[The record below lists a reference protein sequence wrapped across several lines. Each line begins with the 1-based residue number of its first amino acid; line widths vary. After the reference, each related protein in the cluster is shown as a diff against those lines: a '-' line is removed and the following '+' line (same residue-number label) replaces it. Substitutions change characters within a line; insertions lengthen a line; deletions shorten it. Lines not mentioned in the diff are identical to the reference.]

1 TVSAFAHFDRAG
13 SDRRRAPPLLRRN
26 DARHGYPGSVA
37 RRLPPSLWH
46 GYARGKCSVA
56 LSGGSADAVGGGVGP
71 AARPRPCGN
80 GPGPCG
86 DGHSCPS
93 SGAPPR
99 LRSRNHP
106 LLLRRR
112 RPERDLE
119 PGACEAEATA
129 AAAELQLHRQ
139 HRRVL
144 RLARQE
150 IQRAESAGGSA
161 DRQAWIPPRTACQA
175 PQIWRG
181 DSLSPRRRWGRC
193 EDYCT
198 ISSLRF
204 EEAGGEVC
212 AVGAGVGTIDR
223 LRIQEKWD
231 ERN

>member
-1 TVSAFAHFDRAG
+1 
-13 SDRRRAPPLLRRN
+13 
-26 DARHGYPGSVA
+26 GSVA
-37 RRLPPSLWH
+37 RRLPPPLWDR
-46 GYARGKCSVA
+46 YARGERPVA
-56 LSGGSADAVGGGVGP
+56 LPGRSADATGGRIGP
-71 AARPRPCGN
+71 AGGPR
-80 GPGPCG
+80 PCG

-93 SGAPPR
+93 SGTLR
-99 LRSRNHP
+99 LRSGQAPSRSHLWGNHA
-106 LLLRRR
+106 LFLRRR

-119 PGACEAEATA
+119 PGACEAEAVA
-129 AAAELQLHRQ
+129 AAAELQLDRQ

-144 RLARQE
+144 CLARQE